1 MSIQLISGAAS
12 LGTPLSPAPS
22 QGPAVPKTKETF
34 GETSGQVSNATSTS
48 AVDPQEIEKAVKNIQ
63 EAVKQIASNNLQF
76 SIDQDSGRTVVRV
89 VDTDTGD
96 TIRQIP
102 SEEMLNISKAL
113 DKLQGLLLQQK
124 A

>member
-12 LGTPLSPAPS
+12 LGTPLSPAPA
-22 QGPAVPKTKETF
+22 QGPAVPKTKETS
-34 GETSGQVSNATSTS
+34 GETSGQPSNSISTS
-48 AVDPQEIEKAVKNIQ
+48 AVNPQEIEKAVKNIQ

-89 VDTDTGD
+89 VDADTGD

>member
-1 MSIQLISGAAS
+1 MSIQLISGAAN
-12 LGTPLSPAPS
+12 LGAQLSPAPA
-22 QGPAVPKTKETF
+22 QGSAVPKTQEAS
-34 GETSGQVSNATSTS
+34 GETSGQPSNSTS
-48 AVDPQEIEKAVKNIQ
+48 ASVANSQEIEKAVKNIQ

-76 SIDQDSGRTVVRV
+76 SIDQESGRTVVRV
-89 VDTDTGD
+89 VDADTGD